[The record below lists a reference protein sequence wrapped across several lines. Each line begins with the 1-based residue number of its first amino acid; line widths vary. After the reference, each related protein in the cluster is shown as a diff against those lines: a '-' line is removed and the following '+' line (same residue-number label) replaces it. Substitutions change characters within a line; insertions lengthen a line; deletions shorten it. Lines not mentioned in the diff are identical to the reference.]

1 MKQEYLIISDLVD
14 EKKDII
20 LNAYE
25 YIWTH
30 PEIGYKEWK
39 TSEYLEKAFTE
50 LGYNVRTTRGIPG
63 FIAELDSG
71 RAGPKVA
78 VMGELDALR
87 CENHP
92 SADPETHAVHACGHC
107 IQTSAM
113 LGAAAVL
120 KEEMLLQKLS
130 GSVRFIAV
138 PAEETI
144 DLEYRNNLIKKGIIK
159 YVAGKIEFLYRGLF
173 DGVDMA
179 IMFHADSSPDKLF
192 KIIDGC
198 DGCITKHIEYYGVA
212 AHAGGAPE
220 NGINALYAANIG
232 INACN
237 ALRETFKERDFIRYH
252 PIIISGGKAANVIP
266 DLVKMDTY
274 VRAAT
279 MNKMLEVNVKINRAL
294 AASAAAMGAKVTIK
308 DEHGNLPF
316 HSDKIMNRM
325 CADIMCDMFGDD
337 VIEYID
343 WDTQSSD
350 IGDLSSVIP
359 VIQPLCCGATGNQHG
374 EDYYIADK
382 EKCLIN
388 PTKVISALVYD
399 LLKDDAKEAVRVKES
414 YRPLYKSK
422 EDYFRTIDAIEFESE
437 LVQYNDDR
445 TITLNFHNPSFHGKD
460 KIN

>member
-1 MKQEYLIISDLVD
+1 MKNENRFMVYAGWLDEPELIGTLYNEINARGTDVLYFEYSEGWLAEHLEIILDPDLLPYTGRQYLMSGKSNFGFLSDASPDRWGRLLMKRREVILAREQD
-14 EKKDII
+14 RSIRNLSEIDYLLGVHDVGRIGGLRFKAEPDGDFLSNDKAMAAPPWVQLRGLQNASLMLESSGNPYEKK
-20 LNAYE
+20 
-25 YIWTH
+25 W
-30 PEIGYKEWK
+30 
-39 TSEYLEKAFTE
+39 
-50 LGYNVRTTRGIPG
+50 
-63 FIAELDSG
+63 
-71 RAGPKVA
+71 
-78 VMGELDALR
+78 
-87 CENHP
+87 
-92 SADPETHAVHACGHC
+92 
-107 IQTSAM
+107 
-113 LGAAAVL
+113 
-120 KEEMLLQKLS
+120 LLQLLAP
-130 GSVRFIAV
+130 GSS
-138 PAEETI
+138 
-144 DLEYRNNLIKKGIIK
+144 L
-159 YVAGKIEFLYRGLF
+159 
-173 DGVDMA
+173 
-179 IMFHADSSPDKLF
+179 
-192 KIIDGC
+192 
-198 DGCITKHIEYYGVA
+198 
-212 AHAGGAPE
+212 GGARP
-220 NGINALYAANIG
+220 
-232 INACN
+232 
-237 ALRETFKERDFIRYH
+237 
-252 PIIISGGKAANVIP
+252 KATVQ
-266 DLVKMDTY
+266 
-274 VRAAT
+274 
-279 MNKMLEVNVKINRAL
+279 
-294 AASAAAMGAKVTIK
+294 

-337 VIEYID
+337 VIEYIA